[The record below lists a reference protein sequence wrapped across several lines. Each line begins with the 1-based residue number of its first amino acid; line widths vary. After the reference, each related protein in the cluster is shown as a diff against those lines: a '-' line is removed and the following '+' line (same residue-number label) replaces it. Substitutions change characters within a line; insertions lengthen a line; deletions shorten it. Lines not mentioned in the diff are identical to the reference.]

1 MNLVAKEFVSARDD
15 ERGVLVLSQFAGAS
29 RELAEALVVNPYD
42 ADQCAAALHLALIMK
57 PDEQRERMRFMRGVV
72 REFNVY
78 RWAGRMLLDAAV
90 MRQRGRF
97 RANENL
103 GNRG

>member
-1 MNLVAKEFVSARDD
+1 
-15 ERGVLVLSQFAGAS
+15 
-29 RELAEALVVNPYD
+29 
-42 ADQCAAALHLALIMK
+42 MK
-57 PDEQRERMRFMRGVV
+57 PEEHQERMRFMRGIV

-97 RANENL
+97 RTSSKMREIRAA
-103 GNRG
+103 